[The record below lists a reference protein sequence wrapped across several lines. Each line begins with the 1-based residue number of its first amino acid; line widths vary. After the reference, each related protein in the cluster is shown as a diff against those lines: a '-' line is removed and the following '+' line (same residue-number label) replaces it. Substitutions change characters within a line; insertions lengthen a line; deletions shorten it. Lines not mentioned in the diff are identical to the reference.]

1 MKELEV
7 IINNI
12 DGVNVVSSRDV
23 ANSFNKRHSDV
34 IRSIEEKMEVNAIL
48 RSPNYFIESTYR
60 DKSNRK
66 SKEYLLTRD
75 GFSFIVMGF
84 TGAEADRWKIK
95 YIEAFNNMEQQIKE
109 QQTLAPIQEI
119 SGILQDMKT
128 LTERSSDN
136 ISKYE
141 SMLRVNCSK
150 KTNFTRYIK
159 NRLGI
164 RKVND
169 EFEAV
174 KSRVFCA
181 LGVSKWEDIN
191 LQQAESVL
199 RLIDE
204 GVTEIIKNRPYEQIS
219 WF

>member
-34 IRSIEEKMEVNAIL
+34 IRSIEDKMEVNAIL

-109 QQTLAPIQEI
+109 QQSLAPIQEI

-169 EFEAV
+169 EFEAI

-204 GVTEIIKNRPYEQIS
+204 GITEIIKNRPYEQIN

>member
-1 MKELEV
+1 MENEL
-7 IINNI
+7 INVNI
-12 DGVNVVSSRDV
+12 ENREGKTVVSSRLV
-23 ANSFNKRHSDV
+23 AEGLHKRHDHI
-34 IRSIEEKMEVNAIL
+34 IRDLENIL
-48 RSPNYFIESTYR
+48 KEMNPDLGATNDIIESTYK
-60 DKSNRK
+60 DSLNRSK
-66 SKEYLLTRD
+66 KEYLLTKD
-75 GFSFIVMGF
+75 GFTLYMFNIQGYNEFKM
-84 TGAEADRWKIK
+84 A
-95 YIEAFNNMEQQIKE
+95 YINKFNEMERCIRK

-204 GVTEIIKNRPYEQIS
+204 GVTEIIKN
-219 WF
+219 

>member
-12 DGVNVVSSRDV
+12 DGVNVVSSRDI
-23 ANSFNKRHSDV
+23 ASGLGKRHDNVKRDLQNILKSD
-34 IRSIEEKMEVNAIL
+34 SSNL
-48 RSPNYFIESTYR
+48 RSEIMLSKYTN
-60 DKSNRK
+60 NRGK
-66 SKEYLLTRD
+66 EYEEYLLTKD
-75 GFSFIVMGF
+75 GFTLYMFNIQGYNEFKM
-84 TGAEADRWKIK
+84 A
-95 YIEAFNNMEQQIKE
+95 YINKFNEMERCIRK

-199 RLIDE
+199 TLIDE
-204 GVTEIIKNRPYEQIS
+204 GITEIIKNRPYEQIN

>member
-12 DGVNVVSSRDV
+12 DGVNVVSSRDI
-23 ANSFNKRHSDV
+23 ASGLSKRHNNVKRDLQNILKSHCSD
-34 IRSIEEKMEVNAIL
+34 L
-48 RSPNYFIESTYR
+48 
-60 DKSNRK
+60 SNEIML
-66 SKEYLLTRD
+66 SKYTNNRGKEYEEYLLTKD
-75 GFSFIVMGF
+75 GFTLYMFNIQGYNEFKM
-84 TGAEADRWKIK
+84 A
-95 YIEAFNNMEQQIKE
+95 YINKFNEMERCIRK

-119 SGILQDMKT
+119 SDMLQDMKT

-204 GVTEIIKNRPYEQIS
+204 GVTEIIKNRPYEQIN

>member
-7 IINNI
+7 VINNI

-23 ANSFNKRHSDV
+23 ANSFNKRHGDV
-34 IRSIEEKMEVNAIL
+34 IRSIEDKMEVNAIL

-109 QQTLAPIQEI
+109 QQSLAPIQEI

-169 EFEAV
+169 EFEAI

-204 GVTEIIKNRPYEQIS
+204 GITEIIKNRPYEQIN